1 MEKSLNILGKLVF
14 IVVLL
19 TIVGVTYFFYSKYY
33 FNDYTSKG
41 KWWWKRCS
49 ISRFYKYENDTIVFD
64 QELDFPYKN
73 VDEFIHVGNNSIFV
87 SENKFYK
94 ISPSS

>member
-33 FNDYTSKG
+33 FNDYTKAQVKSG
-41 KWWWKRCS
+41 
-49 ISRFYKYENDTIVFD
+49 ISDFYKD
-64 QELDFPYKN
+64 Q
-73 VDEFIHVGNNSIFV
+73 
-87 SENKFYK
+87 
-94 ISPSS
+94 